1 MSRLLV
7 TGSHAS
13 MDAAITPKLPP
24 LEDVLDLVPDVV
36 CVVDPDGRYLFVSS
50 AFERIFGYARQ
61 EVLGRRMIEL
71 VHPED
76 RQATLHAADRI
87 MEGALQRHFRNRY
100 VRKDGEVIDI
110 QWSAR
115 WLPEYGVRIAVG
127 HEVTELRRA
136 ERELEYL
143 SMHDALTGLP
153 NRLHA
158 RRALE
163 LAIEEATRSG
173 EGLSVLYLDLDD
185 FKVANDRGGHEAG
198 DRLLQEVGQRLQR
211 GLRQGD
217 LVARVGGDEFV
228 AILPGCPDAAT
239 AAGIAG
245 HLRDNLR
252 RPYALAGEEFRL
264 DASVGVACFPGDGRA
279 PEELLRHADLAMY
292 AAKRASGAQP
302 A

>member
-1 MSRLLV
+1 MEN
-7 TGSHAS
+7 HAS

-24 LEDVLDLVPDVV
+24 LEEVLDLVPDVV
-36 CVVDPDGRYLFVSS
+36 CVVDSEGRYLFVSS
-50 AFERIFGYARQ
+50 AYERVFGYARQ

-87 MEGALQRHFRNRY
+87 MEGTLQRHFRNRY
-100 VRKDGEVIDI
+100 VRKDGEVVDI

-163 LAIEEATRSG
+163 LAIEQATHGG

-185 FKVANDRGGHEAG
+185 FKLANDRGGHEAG
-198 DRLLQEVGQRLQR
+198 DRVLHEVGQRLQH
-211 GLRQGD
+211 GLRMGD

-239 AAGIAG
+239 AAGIAE
-245 HLRDNLR
+245 HLRESLR

-264 DASVGVACFPGDGRA
+264 DASMGIACFPGDGA
-279 PEELLRHADLAMY
+279 TPEELLRHADLAMY
-292 AAKRASGAQP
+292 AAKRADDARSA
-302 A
+302 

>member
-1 MSRLLV
+1 
-7 TGSHAS
+7 
-13 MDAAITPKLPP
+13 MDIAITPKLPP
-24 LEDVLDLVPDVV
+24 LEEMLDLVPDVV
-36 CVVDPDGRYLFVSS
+36 CVVDPEGRYLFVSS
-50 AFERIFGYARQ
+50 AYERVFGYTRA

-87 MEGALQRHFRNRY
+87 MEGTLQRHFRNRY
-100 VRKDGEVIDI
+100 VRKDGEVVDI

-115 WLPEYGVRIAVG
+115 WLPEHGVRIAVG

-143 SMHDALTGLP
+143 SLHDALTGLP

-163 LAIEEATRSG
+163 LAIVQAAHGG

-198 DRLLQEVGQRLQR
+198 DRLLQEVGQRLLR

-228 AILPGCPDAAT
+228 AILPGCPDAAI
-239 AAGIAG
+239 AAGIAET
-245 HLRDNLR
+245 LRNSLR

-264 DASVGVACFPGDGRA
+264 DASVGIACFPADGNT

-292 AAKRASGAQP
+292 AAKRADGEQQA
-302 A
+302 

>member
-1 MSRLLV
+1 
-7 TGSHAS
+7 
-13 MDAAITPKLPP
+13 MDSAIIPKLPP
-24 LEDVLDLVPDVV
+24 LQEVLDLVPDVV

-50 AFERIFGYARQ
+50 AYERVFGYARE
-61 EVLGRRMIEL
+61 EVLGRCMIEL

-76 RQATLHAADRI
+76 RQATLHAADTI
-87 MEGALQRHFRNRY
+87 MEGTLQRHFRNRY
-100 VRKDGEVIDI
+100 VRKDGEVVDI

-143 SMHDALTGLP
+143 SLHDALTGLP

-163 LAIEEATRSG
+163 LAIEHAARSG

-198 DRLLQEVGQRLQR
+198 DRLLHEVGQRLQR
-211 GLRQGD
+211 SLRLGD

-228 AILPGCPDAAT
+228 AILPGCRDAAT

-245 HLRDNLR
+245 NLR
-252 RPYALAGEEFRL
+252 NGLRQPHALAGEDFLL
-264 DASVGVACFPGDGRA
+264 DASIGIACYPVDGGT
-279 PEELLRHADLAMY
+279 PDELLRHADLAMY
-292 AAKRASGAQP
+292 AAKRAEGTQQA
-302 A
+302 